1 MPDNHTAPGCM
12 LRFDV
17 SGVDDDA
24 AVTLGFTYVDVTSA
38 DPVAVRAGAA
48 VFTNVWRASKV
59 GIFYGFILEFSSE
72 CAPCSTRRFYFLIEL
87 LLWPQLRARLTPCHA
102 SLSTRSWPRLAISFT
117 CPVSTFLPMRDRICR
132 EFSRRAL

>member
-24 AVTLGFTYVDVTSA
+24 AVTVGFTYADVTSA

-48 VFTNVWRASKV
+48 VFTDVWRASKV
-59 GIFYGFILEFSSE
+59 GILCCFIWNSLPSALHFP
-72 CAPCSTRRFYFLIEL
+72 CA
-87 LLWPQLRARLTPCHA
+87 ALT
-102 SLSTRSWPRLAISFT
+102 
-117 CPVSTFLPMRDRICR
+117 V
-132 EFSRRAL
+132 